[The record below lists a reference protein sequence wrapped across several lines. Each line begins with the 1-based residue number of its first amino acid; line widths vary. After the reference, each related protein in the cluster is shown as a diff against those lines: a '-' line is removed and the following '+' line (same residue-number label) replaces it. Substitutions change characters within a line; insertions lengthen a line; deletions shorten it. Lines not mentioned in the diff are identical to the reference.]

1 MNEKSPIIIL
11 DGIQCQLTNPDI
23 DGDGNNRGIENIKIH
38 SHLESNSVAHITQPS
53 EIGEALEKLDEDTID
68 PETKMSKID
77 LNANLNVIEKNSY
90 GVLDFL
96 VSISFLPE
104 NVLFLPR
111 QFKRLSVSVGGV
123 GRQQKVNMVTGQ
135 REHERGIGGSLMDKA
150 KGLFGM
156 GDKE

>member
-1 MNEKSPIIIL
+1 MENKPTIIL
-11 DGIQCQLTNPDI
+11 DGIACKLVGPDI
-23 DGDGNNRGIENIKIH
+23 DGDGEVGGTEDIMMH
-38 SHLESNSVAHITQPS
+38 SNLHDDGVSHITQPS
-53 EIGEALEKLDEDTID
+53 EIGEALAKLDEDDID

-123 GRQQKVNMVTGQ
+123 GRQQKVAMVTGE
-135 REHERGIGGSLMDKA
+135 REHQKGVAGSLMEKA
-150 KGLFGM
+150 KGMFGM
-156 GDKE
+156 GGNE

>member
-1 MNEKSPIIIL
+1 MEQKVTIIL
-11 DGIQCQLTNPDI
+11 DGIKCKLVGPDI
-23 DGDGNNRGIENIKIH
+23 DGDGETGGTEDIMIH
-38 SHLESNSVAHITQPS
+38 GNLDQGVSHITQPS
-53 EIGEALEKLDEDTID
+53 EIGEALAKLDEDEID

-96 VSISFLPE
+96 VSIAFLPE

-123 GRQQKVNMVTGQ
+123 GRQQKVSMVTGE
-135 REHERGIGGSLMDKA
+135 REHQRGIGGSLMDKA

-156 GDKE
+156 DKE